1 MLRWSLHCIDIFMG
15 LSQSNSKNEID
26 FLFLTD
32 NICFVFFHHNISPAL
47 LFNHLQVPWF
57 TIKKEPV
64 CFQII
69 ISIPF
74 VPHCIEYQTV
84 KHWFSCYLMQLYLL
98 KVLEGGIP
106 PPYTHPLMKQNPRKF
121 FYSPIGSTINYPIKV
136 HFIPNNVQIV
146 CYNLTKESVLL
157 SLDIP

>member
-98 KVLEGGIP
+98 KVLEGGTP
-106 PPYTHPLMKQNPRKF
+106 PPIHTSFDETKPQEIFLFTNWKHNKLPNKST
-121 FYSPIGSTINYPIKV
+121 FYSKQCSD
-136 HFIPNNVQIV
+136 
-146 CYNLTKESVLL
+146 CVL
-157 SLDIP
+157 